1 MLAMQP
7 YLVTYN
13 EVFELTR
20 KMSVHLDRDRID
32 SFIREAEDMD
42 LKPVL
47 GDGLMIALKRDAGAF
62 GALLN
67 GGAYVDADGHKRVFA
82 GLKSA
87 LAYFTYARFVRN
99 GDGHVTR
106 SGFTVKENEH
116 SVRASEM
123 ERERTWND
131 VRSIGERY
139 LRECMDFVAADDVC
153 RSLCGGRRNEGGR
166 YKVLG
171 D

>member
-1 MLAMQP
+1 MQP
-7 YLVTYN
+7 YLITYN

-20 KMSVHLDRDRID
+20 KMSAHIEKDKID
-32 SFIREAEDMD
+32 SFIREAENMD

-47 GDGLMIALKRDAGAF
+47 GDSLLIAVKRDSTAF
-62 GALLN
+62 AALWN
-67 GGAYVDADGHKRVFA
+67 GVLYKTSTGEEKSFE

-99 GDGHVTR
+99 SDGNVTR
-106 SGFTVKENEH
+106 TGFMVKDNEH
-116 SVRASEM
+116 SARASDA
-123 ERERTWND
+123 ERQRAWND
-131 VRSIGERY
+131 VHAIGEKY
-139 LRECMDFVAADDVC
+139 LRDCMDFVKADEKC
-153 RSLCGGRRNEGGR
+153 RSCCGIHKRIEGR